1 VIDQAQQLDLFPRYA
16 CEASAPLA
24 PLLRVQMV
32 TIVREGSSPFA
43 LRQMQNSANVYA
55 AFRSICERADR
66 ESFWSVL
73 LDTKH
78 KIVGVEEVGRGSLSS
93 TIVHPRET
101 FKSAVVVN
109 AAAIVVLHN
118 HPSGD
123 PTPSPEDLSLTRRL
137 REVGELIG
145 IRVLDHI
152 IIGRGRYV
160 SLVDDG
166 YW

>member
-1 VIDQAQQLDLFPRYA
+1 MIEPARQLDLFPPRA
-16 CEASAPLA
+16 GEASTPLA

-32 TIVREGSSPFA
+32 TVVRAGASPFA
-43 LRQMQNSANVYA
+43 LRQMRGSAEVYA
-55 AFRSICERADR
+55 AFRGVCERADR
-66 ESFWSVL
+66 ESFWSIL

-78 KIVGVEEVGRGSLSS
+78 KVIGVEEVARGSLSS
-93 TIVHPRET
+93 AIVHPRET

-123 PTPSPEDLSLTRRL
+123 PTPSAEDLALTRRL

-152 IIGRGRYV
+152 IVGRGRYV
-160 SLVDDG
+160 SFVDDG
-166 YW
+166 YL